1 MWVRIKGMGKLEE
14 ASRKRKK
21 KRDIQHAVLATI
33 AVAVF
38 VPIATIAGNALQLL
52 DYLPNEKYNLRYRA
66 KSAAGRLVAKG
77 YVAWVEKGGKKFLRI
92 TPVGRKAFE
101 FEQAKVALKNQKKK
115 WDGRWRM
122 VVFDVPEKRRK
133 IRARLCATMS
143 EVGFIRLQDSVWVY
157 PYDCEDFIALLK
169 AELKIG
175 KDVLY
180 AIADTIEHDKGV
192 RKHFHLP
199 ES

>member
-1 MWVRIKGMGKLEE
+1 MGKLEE

-21 KRDIQHAVLATI
+21 KRDIQHAVLATV
-33 AVAVF
+33 AVAGF
-38 VPIATIAGNALQLL
+38 VAFAAVAGNALQLL
-52 DYLPNEKYNLRYRA
+52 DYLPNEKYNLKYRM
-66 KSAAGRLVAKG
+66 KSAASRLVAKK
-77 YVAWVEKGGKKFLRI
+77 YAVWVDRDGKKYLRV
-92 TPVGRKAFE
+92 TSLGRKALA

-122 VVFDVPEKRRK
+122 VAFDIPERRK
-133 IRARLCATMS
+133 AIRFRLCAVMR
-143 EVGFIRLQDSVWVY
+143 EIGFVRLQDSVWVY

-180 AIADTIEHDKGV
+180 AIADTIEHDKGL
-192 RKHFHLP
+192 RRQFNLP
-199 ES
+199 EV